1 MELHRE
7 TGIRQKT
14 CWYFKRK
21 IQEAMRND
29 SPNLLK
35 GVVEVDECLIGGPEK
50 NKQGRSSD
58 SNKHKVLVMVEH
70 VKNKKGEITMGKAY
84 AALIDGYAAEDLLIP
99 MQKHISTEA
108 YVSADKWRAY
118 IQKDFP
124 NLCQEYLDSG
134 KNFPLIH
141 LHIMNIKGW
150 IRGVHHHCSNTHIG
164 AYLNEYNFRFNLR
177 TDRRQLF
184 NKLVANMVAAAH
196 LFISLQALCA

>member
-1 MELHRE
+1 
-7 TGIRQKT
+7 
-14 CWYFKRK
+14 
-21 IQEAMRND
+21 
-29 SPNLLK
+29 
-35 GVVEVDECLIGGPEK
+35 
-50 NKQGRSSD
+50 
-58 SNKHKVLVMVEH
+58 MVEH